1 MLILLIHTAQSSWL
15 NQISKSFDGSKP
27 WERAA
32 AGQTNLLNVKQH
44 QSPPPDIPP
53 FYISDRSTQI
63 SQILVLCH
71 FLLYHAISSHQFN
84 AATTPR
90 AVGSNIDFI
99 LQFQLVF
106 RNCFFWRIVLKEE
119 QYAGQKEVLW
129 KQMFISV
136 LYQSAQSYATLL
148 ATQFTG
154 SFDKTSVTFVPIWFQ
169 LCRVILLLCNHW
181 FGSCDALQV
190 HIHDE

>member
-1 MLILLIHTAQSSWL
+1 MILILLIHTAQSSWL

-53 FYISDRSTQI
+53 FYIFDRSTQI

-99 LQFQLVF
+99 LQFQLVL
-106 RNCFFWRIVLKEE
+106 RIFFWHFILKKE
-119 QYAGQKEVLW
+119 QYGISKSSVMETNIDLS
-129 KQMFISV
+129 FISKRSK
-136 LYQSAQSYATLL
+136 LRN
-148 ATQFTG
+148 
-154 SFDKTSVTFVPIWFQ
+154 FV
-169 LCRVILLLCNHW
+169 RDTAHW
-181 FGSCDALQV
+181 FL
-190 HIHDE
+190 